1 MDKQQKSLVD
11 NNEEG
16 FILNE
21 SGNSVKTDLP
31 DEKKNVNAEE
41 GSKSDPQLTELDGL
55 KKGGVEPHVHP
66 QDLPEKKEDSE
77 RGE

>member
-21 SGNSVKTDLP
+21 SGNSVKTDSS

-55 KKGGVEPHVHP
+55 KKGGVDPHVHP
-66 QDLPEKKEDSE
+66 QDLPEKNVEND
-77 RGE
+77 RD